1 MTLMKKLITLFFVGA
16 SFCSF
21 SQVNVTYQVDV
32 TNYLAA
38 GNTLDPTGIRV
49 GGDFTTQG
57 ASVADWTP
65 SDASCAMTDMGNNIW
80 SITVQYPAT
89 SVGNTQSYKFVNG
102 DWGMNEGTDPG
113 STIAINGCGID
124 DGSGN
129 INRQLDIPDTDIT
142 YTFCWD
148 SCFQCNGDAPT
159 ASLGNE
165 AFNGLSVTPNPSLD
179 FVNFDFGDVLGEV
192 SIRIYDLS
200 GKLVSSAETSV
211 GTAELNIS
219 NLQTGSYIYTLTTA
233 SGAST
238 AGKIV
243 KL

>member
-1 MTLMKKLITLFFVGA
+1 MKKMTTLLFVCA
-16 SFCSF
+16 SFFGF

-32 TNYLAA
+32 TEYIGA
-38 GNTLDPTGIRV
+38 GNTVDPTGIRI

-57 ASVADWTP
+57 ATNADWTP
-65 SDASCAMTDMGNNIW
+65 TDASCALTDLGSNIW

-113 STIAINGCGID
+113 TTIAIDGCGID
-124 DGSGN
+124 DGGGN
-129 INRQLDIPDTDIT
+129 INRQLMIPDADIT

-159 ASLGNE
+159 ASLENE
-165 AFNGLSVTPNPSLD
+165 IFNALTVTPNPSAD
-179 FVNFDFGDVLGEV
+179 VVTFDFGDVLGNV
-192 SIRIYDLS
+192 AIRIYDLS
-200 GKLVSSAETSV
+200 GKLVSSSETSAGSTTV
-211 GTAELNIS
+211 NIAD
-219 NLQTGSYIYTLTTA
+219 LQSGSYIYTLRTD
-233 SGAST
+233 SGAAKS
-238 AGKIV
+238 GKLM

>member
-1 MTLMKKLITLFFVGA
+1 MKKLITLFFVGA
-16 SFCSF
+16 SFFSF
-21 SQVNVTYQVDV
+21 SQVNVTYQVDI
-32 TNYLAA
+32 TEYLAA
-38 GNTLDPTGIRV
+38 GNTLDPNGIRV

-57 ASVADWTP
+57 ATVADWTP
-65 SDASCAMTDMGNNIW
+65 ADPSAALTDMGSNIW
-80 SITVQYPAT
+80 SLTVEYPMS

-102 DWGMNEGTDPG
+102 DWGMNEGTDPAT
-113 STIAINGCGID
+113 TIAIDGCGID

-129 INRQLDIPDTDIT
+129 INRQLVIPDSDVT

-159 ASLGNE
+159 ASLGDQI
-165 AFNGLSVTPNPSLD
+165 FNGLKVTPNPSVD
-179 FVNFDFGDVLGEV
+179 FVNFDFGDVLGDV

-200 GKLVSSAETSV
+200 GKLVSAAETSV
-211 GTAELNIS
+211 GTAEVNVS
-219 NLQTGSYIYTLTTA
+219 DLQSGSYIYTLTTT

-238 AGKIV
+238 SGKMM

>member
-1 MTLMKKLITLFFVGA
+1 MKKITTLVFVCA
-16 SFCSF
+16 SFFGF
-21 SQVNVTYQVDV
+21 SQVNVTYQVDI

-57 ASVADWTP
+57 STVADWTP
-65 SDASCAMTDMGNNIW
+65 TDASAALTDLGNNIW
-80 SITVQYPAT
+80 SITVQYPAA

-102 DWGMNEGTDPG
+102 DWGTNEGTDPG
-113 STIAINGCGID
+113 TTIAVDGCGID

-129 INRQLDIPDTDIT
+129 INRQTVIPSADIT

-159 ASLGNE
+159 ASLE
-165 AFNGLSVTPNPSLD
+165 DDIFNALTVTPNPSINE
-179 FVNFDFGDVLGEV
+179 VTFDFGDVLDDV
-192 SIRIYDLS
+192 AIRIYDLS
-200 GKLVSSAETSV
+200 GKLVSNTEASTGSAII
-211 GTAELNIS
+211 NIS
-219 NLQTGSYIYTLTTA
+219 DLHSGSYIYTLTTV

-238 AGKIV
+238 TGKIV

>member
-1 MTLMKKLITLFFVGA
+1 MKKITTLLFVCAGFF
-16 SFCSF
+16 SFA
-21 SQVNVTYQVDV
+21 QVNVTYQVDV

-38 GNTLDPTGIRV
+38 GNSTDPNGFRV

-57 ASVADWTP
+57 ASVADWAP

-89 SVGNTQSYKFVNG
+89 SIGNTQSYKFVNG

-113 STIAINGCGID
+113 TTIAVDGCGID

-129 INRQLDIPDTDIT
+129 INRQLVIPASDVT

-148 SCFQCNGDAPT
+148 SCYQCNGDDPV
-159 ASLGNE
+159 ASLEENV
-165 AFNGLSVTPNPSLD
+165 FSGLSVTPNPSVD
-179 FVNFDFGDVLGEV
+179 FVTFDFGDNSLNDVA
-192 SIRIYDLS
+192 IRIFDLS
-200 GKLVSSAETSV
+200 GKLVADNVASSSTTEV
-211 GTAELNIS
+211 NIS
-219 NLQTGSYIYTLTTA
+219 NLQSGSYIYTLTTVD
-233 SGAST
+233 GVST
-238 AGKIV
+238 SGKIV

>member
-1 MTLMKKLITLFFVGA
+1 MKKLITLFFVGA
-16 SFCSF
+16 SFFSF
-21 SQVNVTYQVDV
+21 SQVNVTYQVDI
-32 TNYLAA
+32 TNYLAGGA
-38 GNTLDPTGIRV
+38 TLDPTGIRV

-57 ASVADWTP
+57 STVADWTP
-65 SDASCAMTDMGNNIW
+65 ADASCAMTDMGNNIW
-80 SITVQYPAT
+80 SITVQYPMS

-113 STIAINGCGID
+113 STIAIDGCGID

-129 INRQLDIPDTDIT
+129 INRQLAIPDSDMT

-148 SCFQCNGDAPT
+148 SCFQCNGDDPV
-159 ASLGNE
+159 ASLENE
-165 AFNGLSVTPNPSLD
+165 VFAGLKVTPNPSVD
-179 FVNFDFGDVLGEV
+179 YVNFDFGDVVGDV

-200 GKLVSSAETSV
+200 GKLVSAAETSV
-211 GTAELNIS
+211 GTAEVFIS
-219 NLQTGSYIYTLTTA
+219 DLQSGSYIYTLTTT

-238 AGKIV
+238 SGKIV